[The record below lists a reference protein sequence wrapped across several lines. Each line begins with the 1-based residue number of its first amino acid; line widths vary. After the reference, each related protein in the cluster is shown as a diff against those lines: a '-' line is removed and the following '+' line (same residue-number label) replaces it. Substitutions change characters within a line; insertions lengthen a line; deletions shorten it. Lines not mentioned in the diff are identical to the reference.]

1 MDLQNVSI
9 GLCVYIF
16 AALSPTMKEIA
27 SMEKDYSPPGN
38 GILFHTQ
45 GIVKRRISVPR
56 DGACEIHAKILR

>member
-9 GLCVYIF
+9 GLYVYIF

-38 GILFHTQ
+38 GMLFHIQ
-45 GIVKRRISVPR
+45 GIVKR
-56 DGACEIHAKILR
+56 